1 MTLTEIRYLVA
12 LDQERHFGRAAEACH
27 VSQPT
32 LSIAVKKLEQSLG
45 TELFERTK
53 KGARPTPLGEQIA
66 AKAREVLARTAELE
80 DLVLA
85 GRDQL
90 SGPLAVGTI
99 PSVGPYLL
107 PQFIPLLQRLATR
120 MPLSLHENSAAVLA
134 NRLSSGELD
143 VVITTLPFNAPDVV
157 TQPIFDEPM
166 VALLPAGHAL
176 AAHQHLDPAT
186 LDPKEVLLLA
196 EGDEWRKQVV
206 DAFPQLGK
214 HKGDRLQVQ
223 GTTLE
228 MLRHM
233 VASGLGIT
241 IVPLAAAQTHFYSQ
255 DVLVSRPFLD
265 PAPVRTVALAWRASF
280 PRHKA
285 LDVLRQAIQSSSAA
299 YWGYATGRETAGSL
313 LVENKNW

>member
-45 TELFERTK
+45 TALFERTK

-66 AKAREVLARTAELE
+66 AKAREILARTAELD
-80 DLVLA
+80 DLVSA

-120 MPLSLHENSAAVLA
+120 MPLSLQENTAGALA
-134 NRLSSGELD
+134 HQLSRGELD
-143 VVITTLPFNAPDVV
+143 VVITTLPFSAPDVV
-157 TQPIFDEPM
+157 TQALFDEPM
-166 VALLPAGHAL
+166 MALLPAGHAL
-176 AAHQHLDPAT
+176 AAHQYLDPT
-186 LDPKEVLLLA
+186 KLDPEDVLLLA
-196 EGDEWRKQVV
+196 EGDAWRDQVL

-214 HKGDRLQVQ
+214 HKGARPLVQ

-241 IVPLAAAQTHFYSQ
+241 IVPLAAAQAHFYSQ
-255 DVLVSRPFLD
+255 DILVTRPFVD
-265 PAPVRTVALAWRASF
+265 PAPVRTLALSWRASF
-280 PRHKA
+280 PRHQA
-285 LDVLRQAIQSSSAA
+285 VDVLRQAIQASSAA
-299 YWGYATGRETAGSL
+299 YWGYATGKETGGSL